1 MEAIL
6 TSYRILFNIEFQLAG
21 YPDDL
26 RSLIKVVPDQETR
39 ERYKRYSIL
48 ARSQKNATTI
58 LIEVEPQGVVENV
71 PIFMLDQNEV
81 FRFQVKFPNAGFFR
95 RTHLAFYDLTD
106 RVLFASNEANH
117 KVGPN
122 LLLSVPVITYDA
134 GDDYKRGY
142 IVESSG
148 DFYKALKESSAGAP
162 HGVSETDYW
171 IEIVDGETLIS
182 QADLVDRATLTY
194 PVDLDTVMIVEIRH
208 KNSVTPDYRLL
219 DGSLK
224 CREVSYKIKLH
235 S

>member
-48 ARSQKNATTI
+48 ARSQKNSTTI
-58 LIEVEPQGVVENV
+58 LIEVEPQGAVENV

-95 RTHLAFYDLTD
+95 RTHLAFYDFKD
-106 RVLFASNEANH
+106 RVLFATNEADH
-117 KVGPN
+117 KVGAE
-122 LLLSVPVITYDA
+122 LLLTVPVIAYDA
-134 GDDYKRGY
+134 GADHKRGY

-148 DFYKALKESSAGAP
+148 DFYKAVKDSSAGAP
-162 HGVSETDYW
+162 HGVGETDYW
-171 IEIVDGETLIS
+171 IQIDEGETLIS
-182 QADLVDRATLTY
+182 QADLMDRVTLSY
-194 PVDLDTVMIVEIRH
+194 PVDLDTVIVVEIH
-208 KNSVTPDYRLL
+208 HSTMVMPDYRLL

-224 CREVSYKIKLH
+224 CREITYKIKLH